1 LSEVNPSG
9 IYTLICNGEKGTLE
23 LTVDA
28 HGNLFNSRIDIWGQT
43 SPISGT
49 FNEISCLIEFTA
61 EEDNNQR
68 PRFTGY
74 VMTLRSSDKLAFAGT
89 GHVYIPGEKGLASAE
104 NGFGWWATLEPSKN

>member
-1 LSEVNPSG
+1 VNPSG

-28 HGNLFNSRIDIWGQT
+28 DGNLFNSRIDIWGKT

-49 FNEISCLIEFTA
+49 FNEISGLIEFTA
-61 EEDNNQR
+61 EEDNKQR

-74 VMTLRSSDKLAFAGT
+74 LMTLGSSDKLAFAGT
-89 GHVYIPGEKGLASAE
+89 GNEYIPGARGLAPAE
-104 NGFGWWATLEPSKN
+104 NNFGWWATLEPSNN